1 MYSSLINNEV
11 VVLIASRTQSI
22 LECTGVLCDEDENA
36 LKLKNVELNQ
46 AMMNFQ
52 KNMFGSE
59 FGIYKQ
65 NLEEFI
71 INKKYIIACYK
82 K

>member
-11 VVLIASRTQSI
+11 VVLIAPRTQSI

-52 KNMFGSE
+52 KNMFGTE
-59 FGIYKQ
+59 LGIYKQ